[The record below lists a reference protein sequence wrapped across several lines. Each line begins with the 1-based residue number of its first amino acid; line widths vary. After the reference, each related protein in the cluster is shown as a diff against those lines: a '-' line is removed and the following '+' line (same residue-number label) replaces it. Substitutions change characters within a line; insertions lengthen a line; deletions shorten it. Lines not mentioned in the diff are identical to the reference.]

1 MARFGLIA
9 LAVLPLLAPSLASA
23 QGDPM
28 AAALRAT
35 HDMIKDNIMKAAE
48 KVPEDQYGF
57 KPAPDVRT
65 FGQLVGHVANANY
78 MICSRAAGEKSP
90 ATADV
95 EKTMSSKADLSAA
108 LKASFD
114 YCDATYAK
122 MTAEKGAE
130 MVDFFVGG
138 KQPRL
143 AVMAFNNGHNWEHY
157 GNIATYMRIKGMV
170 PPSSEGR

>member
-1 MARFGLIA
+1 L
-9 LAVLPLLAPSLASA
+9 LVLLASVP
-23 QGDPM
+23 
-28 AAALRAT
+28 AAAQSDAMTTALKGT
-35 HDMIKDNIMKAAE
+35 HDMIKGNIMKAAE

-65 FGQLVGHVANANY
+65 FGQLLGHIANANY

-95 EKTMSSKADLSAA
+95 EKTMSSKADLTGA
-108 LKASFD
+108 LKAAFD
-114 YCDATYAK
+114 YCDTAYAK
-122 MTAEKGAE
+122 MTAEKAAE
-130 MVDFFVGG
+130 MVDFFGG